1 MVETPFTTVAI
12 VVKFAD
18 VVGDVVDSLGVV
30 VVVLGVLVI
39 EESVRDGIEVVE
51 TTSVIDVVDV
61 DRVVEEVGNGEG
73 DREVVDVDAGEVVV
87 LISRGQR
94 KSQMRS
100 E

>member
-94 KSQMRS
+94 KSQMSS

>member
-73 DREVVDVDAGEVVV
+73 NREVVDVDAGEVVV

>member
-39 EESVRDGIEVVE
+39 AESVVDEIEVVE
-51 TTSVIDVVDV
+51 TISFIEVVEV
-61 DRVVEEVGNGEG
+61 DRVVEEMGNGEG
-73 DREVVDVDAGEVVV
+73 DREVVDVNAGEVVV
-87 LISRGQR
+87 LIGRGQR
-94 KSQMRS
+94 KCTD
-100 E
+100 EK